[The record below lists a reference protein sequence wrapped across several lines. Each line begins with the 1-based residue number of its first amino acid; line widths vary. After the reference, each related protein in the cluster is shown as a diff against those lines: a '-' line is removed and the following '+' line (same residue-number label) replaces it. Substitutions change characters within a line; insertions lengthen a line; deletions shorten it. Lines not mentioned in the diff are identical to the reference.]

1 MAIEMSA
8 PLAIAMRPTVAP
20 TIRARRATR
29 VATAAITLAAVS
41 SSLVLP
47 VGALAIVLVLAT
59 VWVAGLAMSTA
70 PLRELRLSR
79 AARRQRRQRRAAR
92 ERALPLA
99 SYGRDT
105 LTELTRLVDEIELAD
120 PDLAQRFDLEGL
132 LDRHVGLTLGH
143 ERALR
148 AVAMSDRTQ
157 LSRMRESYR
166 ADPRAHPRRLEMCD
180 RRIKCQQECEQAADW
195 YADELAILSDLIRLL
210 AQRVSCPDEAPTDDI
225 IERQLAELDEDEAAR
240 RLLASEL
247 H

>member
-1 MAIEMSA
+1 MTA
-8 PLAIAMRPTVAP
+8 PLAIAMRPTAVP

-29 VATAAITLAAVS
+29 FATAAITLAAVS

-47 VGALAIVLVLAT
+47 VGALAFVFVLAT
-59 VWVAGLAMSTA
+59 LWVAGVALSAA
-70 PLRELRLSR
+70 PVRELRMSR

-92 ERALPLA
+92 ERILPLA
-99 SYGRDT
+99 SFGRDT
-105 LTELTRLVDEIELAD
+105 LAELTRLVDEIELAD
-120 PDLAQRFDLEGL
+120 PEVAQRFDLEGL

-157 LSRMRESYR
+157 LARMRESYR
-166 ADPRAHPRRLEMCD
+166 ADPRAHPRRVEMCD
-180 RRIKCQQECEQAADW
+180 RRIKCQLACEQAADW
-195 YADELAILSDLIRLL
+195 YADELAIVSDLIRLL
-210 AQRVSCPDEAPTDDI
+210 AQRVACPEETAPDDI
-225 IERQLAELDEDEAAR
+225 VERQLAELDEDEAAR